1 MGKAQYGALMMR
13 ILALGGAVAL
23 SAFVVMG
30 IRDTGTAQ
38 SNPPMAE
45 TQNGPVSG
53 KMEAGQA
60 VFLGIPYAAP
70 PVGNLRWRPPEPAEA
85 WSQTHDARNFG
96 PSCIQAYEIG
106 PTSEDCLTLNIWTP
120 EWPASEPKAVMVWF
134 HGGGDTSGGTAMRG
148 YWGDSLA
155 RHDVIVVSVNYRLGP
170 IGFIALPEL
179 SAESPHGASGNYG
192 LLDQIAALRWVQE
205 NIAAFGGDPSRVT
218 AWGQSAGA
226 ANIERMMVS
235 PLGQGL
241 FQRAIAES
249 GAVRRLDPTLAQQEG
264 ACAQALSS
272 LNPPQEN
279 RLAFLRDLPAEAILR
294 GFNRGGCRP
303 LNLDGHALPEQ
314 NIKVWAEGRQ
324 HAVPFLIG
332 NAARESFD
340 DLSYLQLK
348 SEIELKYAEFAPR
361 AFELYG
367 LNGARMPEPHPV
379 YGYANIQWG
388 ADIDNRCRHTG
399 QAISHA
405 KAGHPIYQ
413 YEFERQLPNQRPNS
427 NMHSN
432 EVYSVFGLVN
442 LTGFGRFTDADR
454 VLGAQIQTYWTNF
467 VKTGDPNGPGLPH
480 WERFTQEGRGYM
492 AFDET
497 GVNPGKGLRRAYC
510 DLFLEV
516 EAARPTWLH
525 PERSANW

>member
-1 MGKAQYGALMMR
+1 MRNRENGALMIR

-23 SAFVVMG
+23 SALIVDA
-30 IRDTGTAQ
+30 IRDSATAQ
-38 SNPPMAE
+38 QNSPLAQ
-45 TQNGPVSG
+45 TQNGPVGG

-70 PVGNLRWRPPEPAEA
+70 PVGNLRWRAPEPAGRWNE
-85 WSQTHDARNFG
+85 TFDATNFG
-96 PSCIQAYEIG
+96 ASCVQDYDIG
-106 PTSEDCLTLNIWTP
+106 PTAEDCLTLNIWAP
-120 EWPASEPKAVMVWF
+120 EWPPGEAKAVMVWF
-134 HGGGDTSGGTAMRG
+134 HGGGDASGGTALRA

-192 LLDQIAALRWVQE
+192 LLDQIAALRWVRE
-205 NIAAFGGDPSRVT
+205 NIAAFGGDPNRVT

-226 ANIERMMVS
+226 ANIERLMVS
-235 PLGQGL
+235 PLAEGL

-249 GAVRRLDPTLAQQEG
+249 GAARRLDPTLEQQEA
-264 ACAQALSS
+264 ACAQALAG
-272 LNPPQEN
+272 LNAPEET
-279 RLAFLRDLPAEAILR
+279 RLGFLRSLPADTILR
-294 GFNRGGCRP
+294 GFNRGECRP
-303 LNLDGHALPEQ
+303 LNLEGYALPEQ
-314 NIKVWAEGRQ
+314 NIKVWAEGHQ
-324 HAVPFLIG
+324 HPVPFLIG
-332 NAARESFD
+332 NTARESFD
-340 DLSYLQLK
+340 DLSLAQLK

-367 LNGARMPEPHPV
+367 LTGASMPEPHPL
-379 YGYANIQWG
+379 YGTANIQWG
-388 ADIDNRCRHTG
+388 ADIDNRCRHTA

-405 KAGHPIYQ
+405 DAGHPIFQ
-413 YEFERQLPNQRPNS
+413 YEFERQLPGQRLNS

-432 EVYSVFGLVN
+432 EVYWVFGLVN
-442 LTGFGRFTDADR
+442 LDAFGRFSDADR
-454 VLGAQIQTYWTNF
+454 ALCAEIQAYWTNF
-467 VKTGDPNGPGLPH
+467 AKTGDPNGAGLPE
-480 WERFTQEGRGYM
+480 WERFTEAGRGYM

-497 GVNPGKGLRRAYC
+497 GANPGNGLRRAYC
-510 DLFLEV
+510 DLFLKV

>member
-1 MGKAQYGALMMR
+1 MRKTQYGALMMR
-13 ILALGGAVAL
+13 ILALGGAVTLTAL
-23 SAFVVMG
+23 VVMG

-38 SNPPMAE
+38 SNPPLAQ

-53 KMEAGQA
+53 KIEAGQA
-60 VFLGIPYAAP
+60 VFLGIPYAAAP
-70 PVGNLRWRPPEPAEA
+70 IGDLRWRPPEPAQTWSEA
-85 WSQTHDARNFG
+85 HDARNFG
-96 PSCIQAYEIG
+96 PSCIQAYDIG
-106 PTSEDCLTLNIWTP
+106 PTSEDCLTLNIWAP
-120 EWPASEPKAVMVWF
+120 EWPANAPKAVMVWF

-155 RHDVIVVSVNYRLGP
+155 QHDVIVVSVNYRLGP

-205 NIAAFGGDPSRVT
+205 NITAFGGDPTRVT

-235 PLGQGL
+235 PLAEGL

-249 GAVRRLDPTLAQQEG
+249 GAVRRLDPTLEQQEA
-264 ACAQALSS
+264 ACAQALSG
-272 LNPPQEN
+272 LRAGEEN
-279 RLAFLRDLPAEAILR
+279 KLGYLRDLPAETILR

-303 LNLDGHALPEQ
+303 LNLDGYALPEQ

-340 DLSYLQLK
+340 DLSFAQLK
-348 SEIELKYAEFAPR
+348 TEIELKYAEFAPR

-367 LNGARMPEPHPV
+367 LTGRSMPAPHPV

-399 QAISHA
+399 QAMSHA
-405 KAGHPIYQ
+405 NAGHEIYQ
-413 YEFERQLPNQRPNS
+413 YEFERQLPGQRPNS

-442 LTGFGRFTDADR
+442 LPAFGRFTDADR
-454 VLGAQIQTYWTNF
+454 ALGAQIQTYWTNF
-467 VKTGDPNGPGLPH
+467 VKTGDPNGPNLPH
-480 WERFTQEGRGYM
+480 WERFSQDNRGYM

-497 GVNPGKGLRRAYC
+497 GVNPSNGLRRAYC
-510 DLFLEV
+510 DLFMEV